1 MVVRKSHVSRVATD
15 QATSQSMPLSLQRN
29 ILLADFQIHTTDCLF
44 AFHVFVLFVLCG
56 AKYFK
61 LRKRSFA
68 DFGYT
73 Q

>member
-1 MVVRKSHVSRVATD
+1 
-15 QATSQSMPLSLQRN
+15 MPLSLQRN

-44 AFHVFVLFVLCG
+44 AFHVDVFVLFVLCG